1 MNKFKQMAVKAK
13 RELENYRKQVREMSR
28 SFVFFFFPVKQR
40 SRAPHGGIWS
50 RHNLVFLKA
59 IVTFRVQWKEEKDE
73 LTSTIE
79 GLKEDAQTLNE
90 QFVKQQEEMLQ
101 QANEYKVN
109 MIISKYLDESKMLEA
124 FGSWIERRSLN

>member
-1 MNKFKQMAVKAK
+1 M
-13 RELENYRKQVREMSR
+13 
-28 SFVFFFFPVKQR
+28 
-40 SRAPHGGIWS
+40 
-50 RHNLVFLKA
+50 
-59 IVTFRVQWKEEKDE
+59 QWKEEKDE

-109 MIISKYLDESKMLEA
+109 MIISEYLDESKMLEA
-124 FGSWIERRSLN
+124 FGSWIERSSSN

>member
-1 MNKFKQMAVKAK
+1 M
-13 RELENYRKQVREMSR
+13 
-28 SFVFFFFPVKQR
+28 
-40 SRAPHGGIWS
+40 
-50 RHNLVFLKA
+50 
-59 IVTFRVQWKEEKDE
+59 QWKEEKDE

-109 MIISKYLDESKMLEA
+109 MVISKYLDESKMLED
-124 FGSWIERRSLN
+124 FGSWIERSLN

>member
-28 SFVFFFFPVKQR
+28 SFVFFPVKQR

-50 RHNLVFLKA
+50 RHNLVCLKA
-59 IVTFRVQWKEEKDE
+59 IVTFCVQWKEEKDE

-124 FGSWIERRSLN
+124 FGSWIERSSSN